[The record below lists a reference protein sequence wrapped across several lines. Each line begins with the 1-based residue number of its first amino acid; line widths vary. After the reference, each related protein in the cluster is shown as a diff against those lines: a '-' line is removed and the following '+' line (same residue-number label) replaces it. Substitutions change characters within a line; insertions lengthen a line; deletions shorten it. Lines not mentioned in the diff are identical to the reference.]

1 MKVGAALVSTP
12 QNELLINSKRLIA
25 DLEHLGKF
33 GRNAAG
39 GIDRASFS
47 PADIAARKWLIGRC
61 EEDGLCVTVDG
72 IGNMVVSS
80 PALESC
86 IADQA
91 PVWTGSHI
99 DAVPNGGAFDGAL
112 GSLAAVE
119 CIRRLHEESLPLAR
133 PIRAIVYS
141 DEEGN
146 YAHLLGSAALTRA
159 FSLDELAGL
168 VGREGDRF
176 AETFVAAGGDL
187 TEATGTRH
195 APGAL
200 FATVELHIEQGPV
213 LEQRG
218 AQIGVVTGIVALG
231 GGTMRFSGRADH
243 AGTTPM
249 LGRTD
254 SVVAAAEFISGLPA
268 LALGVGPAAVVTT
281 GIVRTM
287 PGGSNVIAET
297 VEVVVDFRDPS
308 HEQARQLEGLI
319 NEAAREVAARHGVR
333 VAWEAED
340 IVPNAPMD
348 EDVRR
353 VIRETAEALGYS
365 VMSIPSGAGHDS
377 QNMARLAPTGMIFV
391 PSVGG
396 RSHSPAEHTPWQDV
410 VRGANTLLGT
420 VVRLATRPLDAHQ
433 G

>member
-1 MKVGAALVSTP
+1 MKVGAAVMSMP
-12 QNELLINSKRLIA
+12 ENELLVDSKRLIA
-25 DLEHLGKF
+25 DLEHLGTF

-47 PADIAARKWLIGRC
+47 SADIAARKWLIGRC

-80 PALESC
+80 PTLESG

-99 DAVPNGGAFDGAL
+99 DTVPNGGAFDGAL
-112 GSLAAVE
+112 GALAAVE
-119 CIRRLHEESLPLAR
+119 CLRRLHEARLPLSR
-133 PIRAIVYS
+133 PIRAIVYT

-146 YAHLLGSAALTRA
+146 YAHLLGSTALTRA
-159 FSLDELAGL
+159 FTLEELAGF
-168 VGREGDRF
+168 VGRDGDRF
-176 AETFVAAGGDL
+176 ADTFVAAGGDL
-187 TEATGTRH
+187 TEATGTRRE
-195 APGAL
+195 PGAL
-200 FATVELHIEQGPV
+200 FATVELHIEQGPL
-213 LEQRG
+213 LEQRA
-218 AQIGVVTGIVALG
+218 AQIGVVTGVVALG

-249 LGRTD
+249 LGRKD

-268 LALGVGPAAVVTT
+268 LALGVGPAAVATT

-308 HEQARQLEGLI
+308 YERAQALEILI
-319 NEAAREVAARHGVR
+319 IEAARDVAARHGVR
-333 VAWEAED
+333 VVWEAED
-340 IVPNAPMD
+340 IVPNAPMN

-353 VIRETAEALGYS
+353 VIRQTAEALGYS
-365 VMSIPSGAGHDS
+365 AMSIPSGAGHDS

-391 PSVGG
+391 PSAGG
-396 RSHSPAEHTPWQDV
+396 RSHSPAEHTSWPDV

-420 VVRLATRPLDAHQ
+420 VVRLATRPLGVVDS
-433 G
+433 